1 MYCNE
6 VGVELGAR
14 SGGLKRLQ
22 QSLLERW
29 QLQFMHWVNRRI
41 PPASKVILTHRNIF
55 ILPNKQGLGFL
66 FVLSLM
72 LVGAI
77 NYEAN
82 LAFALVFL
90 LLGMFVL
97 SIFHTFRNLLGL
109 HISAVPG
116 AAVFAGEKAEIT
128 VILNRQGSRVF
139 ENLHVSFPAT
149 RKVVADLVTLQ
160 EERLNLYVPTHRRG
174 RLAPGRLIV
183 ETLFPFGIC
192 RAWSLIDLNL
202 NCLVYP
208 APVEC
213 DLDWL
218 VTNQPNTGHTHLA
231 RGNDDFQDLR
241 EYQRGDSLKHVAWKI
256 FARGQG
262 MYTKQYASNMD
273 ERIWLRWDMFAGLDT
288 EARLSRLCYCVLK
301 LDSAGV
307 DYGLELPG
315 VNLAPAKGAVHF
327 AKALEILAL
336 YTGVRY

>member
-1 MYCNE
+1 MYYNG
-6 VGVELGAR
+6 VGVELSAR

-22 QSLLERW
+22 LALLERW
-29 QLQFMHWVNRRI
+29 QLRFMQWVDRRI
-41 PPASKVILTHRNIF
+41 PPASNVILSHRNIF

-66 FVLSLM
+66 FVLTLM
-72 LVGAI
+72 FIGAI

-97 SIFHTFRNLLGL
+97 SIFHTFRNMLGL
-109 HISAVPG
+109 QISAVPG
-116 AAVFAGEKAEIT
+116 ASVFAGEKAEIT
-128 VILNRQGSRVF
+128 VILNRQGSRVY
-139 ENLHVSFPAT
+139 ENLQVRFPGSRTAM
-149 RKVVADLVTLQ
+149 ADLVTAR
-160 EERLNLYVPTHRRG
+160 EERINLYVPTNKRG
-174 RLAPGRLIV
+174 RLRPGRLEV
-183 ETLFPFGIC
+183 KTLFPFGIC

-218 VTNQPNTGHTHLA
+218 IANQPNPGHTRIM
-231 RGNDDFQDLR
+231 RGNDDFHGLR

-262 MYTKQYASNMD
+262 MFTKQYASNMD
-273 ERIWLRWDMFAGLDT
+273 ERIWLRWDMFPDLNT

-301 LDSAGV
+301 LDAASV

-315 VNLAPAKGAVHF
+315 ISLAPAKGSEHY
-327 AKALEILAL
+327 AKALETLAL
-336 YTGVRY
+336 YSGVRY

>member
-1 MYCNE
+1 
-6 VGVELGAR
+6 VELTAR
-14 SGGLKRLQ
+14 SGGLRRLQ
-22 QSLLERW
+22 QALLERW
-29 QLQFMHWVNRRI
+29 QLHFMHWVNRRI
-41 PPASKVILTHRNIF
+41 PPARNVVLNHRNIF
-55 ILPNKQGLGFL
+55 ILPNTQGLGFL

-72 LVGAI
+72 FLGAI

-90 LLGMFVL
+90 LLAMFVL
-97 SIFHTFRNLLGL
+97 SIFYTFRNLAGI
-109 HISAVPG
+109 HVSAVPG
-116 AAVFAGEKAEIT
+116 TCVFAGEKAEIT
-128 VILNRQGSRVF
+128 VILSRQGLRVY
-139 ENLHVSFPAT
+139 ENVQLSFPGS
-149 RKVVADLVTLQ
+149 RKVVADLTAMREQ
-160 EERLNLYVPTHRRG
+160 RLNLYVPTHKRG
-174 RLAPGRLIV
+174 RLEPGRLVV

-192 RAWSLIDLNL
+192 RAWSLIDLNF

-218 VTNQPNTGHTHLA
+218 IANQPNLGNTSIM
-231 RGNDDFQDLR
+231 RGNDDFHGLR

-273 ERIWLRWDMFAGLDT
+273 ERIWLRWDMFPDLNT

-301 LDSAGV
+301 LDAAGI

-315 VNLAPAKGAVHF
+315 VSLAPAKGVVHY
-327 AKALEILAL
+327 AKALETLAL
-336 YTGVRY
+336 YCGVRY